1 MSLRAFFHAV
11 VLGASLFSSLAMAN
25 ELKGI
30 RVWPAP
36 DETRVVL
43 DLSEDAVFSYFTLT
57 KPDRLV
63 VDLKQTT
70 LKTKLP
76 VVVKDSAILTKIR
89 NSGAP
94 EKGTYRLV
102 LEMKSGMTPNLFK
115 LAPTPDGT
123 YSHRLVMDLPHGK
136 AAAVKK
142 PEPASKPS
150 VTNQQ
155 AILPYG
161 TDDIIVAIDPGH
173 GGEDPGSIGPSRL
186 YEKKV
191 TLDIAKKVAARIN
204 ATPGMKAVMTRQ
216 GDYFVNLNRRT
227 EIARQKRAHLL
238 VSIHADGF
246 HKPQPRG
253 ASVWVLNTR
262 RANSE
267 IGRWIEQHEKQSEL
281 LGGGDV
287 LSGGNDDQYLS
298 MAVLDLQ
305 FSHSQKE
312 GYDVASRVLKE
323 MSKVTTLHKSKPE
336 HASLAVLKSPD
347 IPSLLVETG
356 FITNPTEERL
366 LNSKSHQNKLAE
378 AVYRGVLSY
387 FNEKPPEGTLFA
399 SRNQG
404 IKHKVTSGQSLS
416 VIANRYGTSVA
427 AIKQAN
433 NLKSNT
439 LKVGQVLV
447 IPGQAPVTAPAA
459 AAVATTTKTVTH
471 TVKRGDFLGKIAN
484 QYGVTVASIRRD
496 NNLRS
501 DELAIGQ
508 KLKVSVAAPVT
519 RPAPAVAS
527 TTAATTTKTVT
538 HTVKR
543 GEFLGKI
550 AGQYGVTV
558 ASIRSANKLRS
569 DELAVGQKLKITVKA
584 PASVIHTVQRGEFLG
599 KIAARYGVT
608 VSRLREAN
616 QLRTDKLAVGQ
627 KLTIPSS

>member
-1 MSLRAFFHAV
+1 MSLRAFFHIV
-11 VLGASLFSSLAMAN
+11 VLGAGLFISSWAMAN
-25 ELKGI
+25 QLEGI

-43 DLSEDAVFSYFTLT
+43 DMQEKADYSYFTLT

-76 VVVKDSAILTKIR
+76 VVVKDSAVLKTIR
-89 NSGAP
+89 SSGAP
-94 EKGTYRLV
+94 TKGTYRLV
-102 LEMKSGMTPNLFK
+102 FETKTGTTPSLFT
-115 LAPTPDGT
+115 LAPTPDGH
-123 YSHRLVMDLPHGK
+123 YSHRLVLDLPHK
-136 AAAVKK
+136 KAAVKAVTPPSAK
-142 PEPASKPS
+142 PVA
-150 VTNQQ
+150 NQQ

-173 GGEDPGSIGPSRL
+173 GGEDPGSIGPTGK
-186 YEKKV
+186 YEKNV
-191 TLDIAKKVAARIN
+191 NLDVAKKLLARIN
-204 ATPGMKAVMTRQ
+204 ATPGMKGVLTRS
-216 GDYFVNLNRRT
+216 GDYFVNLNKRS
-227 EIARQKRAHLL
+227 EIARSNKAHLL

-267 IGRWIEQHEKQSEL
+267 IGRWLEQHEKQSEL

-312 GYDVASRVLKE
+312 GYDVATRVLRE
-323 MSKVTTLHKSKPE
+323 LSKVTTLHKRKPE

-356 FITNPTEERL
+356 FITNPQEERL
-366 LNSKSHQNKLAE
+366 LNARSHQNKLSD
-378 AVYRGVLSY
+378 AVFKGILAY

-399 SRNQG
+399 SRQQG
-404 IKHKVTSGQSLS
+404 VKHKVTSGQSLS
-416 VIANRYGTSVA
+416 VIASRYGTSVA

-439 LKVGQVLV
+439 LKVGQTLV
-447 IPGQAPVTAPAA
+447 IPGKAPVTAPT
-459 AAVATTTKTVTH
+459 AAVSATTTKTVTH
-471 TVKRGDFLGKIAN
+471 TVKRGDFLGKIAS

-496 NNLRS
+496 NKLRS
-501 DELAIGQ
+501 DELAVGQ
-508 KLKVSVAAPVT
+508 KLKVSVNAPVT
-519 RPAPAVAS
+519 TPAK
-527 TTAATTTKTVT
+527 TAATTTKTVT

-543 GEFLGKI
+543 GEFLGKV
-550 AGQYGVTV
+550 ASQYGVTV
-558 ASIRSANKLRS
+558 ASIRRDNKLRS
-569 DELAVGQKLKITVKA
+569 DELAIGQKLRISVTV
-584 PASVIHTVQRGEFLG
+584 PVSVVHTVQRGDFLG
-599 KIAARYGVT
+599 KIATRYGVT

-616 QLRTDKLAVGQ
+616 QLRSDKLAVGQ

>member
-11 VLGASLFSSLAMAN
+11 ILGASLFSSLAMAN

-102 LEMKSGMTPNLFK
+102 LEMKSGMTPKLFK

-136 AAAVKK
+136 AETAKK
-142 PEPASKPS
+142 SESTPKQS
-150 VTNQQ
+150 VANQQ

-161 TDDIIVAIDPGH
+161 NDDIIIAIDPGH

-191 TLDIAKKVAARIN
+191 TLDISKKVAARIN

-267 IGRWIEQHEKQSEL
+267 IGRWIEQHEKQSE
-281 LGGGDV
+281 
-287 LSGGNDDQYLS
+287 
-298 MAVLDLQ
+298 
-305 FSHSQKE
+305 
-312 GYDVASRVLKE
+312 
-323 MSKVTTLHKSKPE
+323 
-336 HASLAVLKSPD
+336 
-347 IPSLLVETG
+347 
-356 FITNPTEERL
+356 
-366 LNSKSHQNKLAE
+366 
-378 AVYRGVLSY
+378 
-387 FNEKPPEGTLFA
+387 FA
-399 SRNQG
+399 
-404 IKHKVTSGQSLS
+404 
-416 VIANRYGTSVA
+416 
-427 AIKQAN
+427 
-433 NLKSNT
+433 
-439 LKVGQVLV
+439 
-447 IPGQAPVTAPAA
+447 
-459 AAVATTTKTVTH
+459 
-471 TVKRGDFLGKIAN
+471 
-484 QYGVTVASIRRD
+484 RRW
-496 NNLRS
+496 
-501 DELAIGQ
+501 
-508 KLKVSVAAPVT
+508 
-519 RPAPAVAS
+519 
-527 TTAATTTKTVT
+527 
-538 HTVKR
+538 
-543 GEFLGKI
+543 
-550 AGQYGVTV
+550 
-558 ASIRSANKLRS
+558 
-569 DELAVGQKLKITVKA
+569 
-584 PASVIHTVQRGEFLG
+584 
-599 KIAARYGVT
+599 
-608 VSRLREAN
+608 
-616 QLRTDKLAVGQ
+616 
-627 KLTIPSS
+627 

>member
-1 MSLRAFFHAV
+1 MSLRAFLNAV
-11 VLGASLFSSLAMAN
+11 ILGASLFSSLAMAN

-36 DETRVVL
+36 EETRVVL
-43 DLSEDAVFSYFTLT
+43 DLKDEAVFSYFTLT

-63 VDLKQTT
+63 VDLKQTS

-102 LEMKSGMTPNLFK
+102 LEMKAGMTPNLFT
-115 LAPTPDGT
+115 LAPTPDGH
-123 YSHRLVMDLPHGK
+123 YSHRLVLDLPHGK
-136 AAAVKK
+136 AALVKK
-142 PEPASKPS
+142 PEPTSKPS
-150 VTNQQ
+150 VANQQ

-161 TDDIIVAIDPGH
+161 SDDIIVAIDPGH

-186 YEKKV
+186 YEKNV
-191 TLDIAKKVAARIN
+191 TLDISKKVASRIN

-227 EIARQKRAHLL
+227 DLARKERAHLL

-246 HKPQPRG
+246 HQPQPRG

-262 RANSE
+262 RANNE
-267 IGRWIEQHEKQSEL
+267 IGRWLEQHEKQSEL

-287 LSGGNDDQYLS
+287 LSGGSDDQYLS

-323 MSKVTTLHKSKPE
+323 MSKVTTLHKSRPE

-366 LNSKSHQNKLAE
+366 LNSKSHQNKLAD

-404 IKHKVTSGQSLS
+404 VKYKVASGQSLS

-447 IPGQAPVTAPAA
+447 IPGKAPVTASATT

-471 TVKRGDFLGKIAN
+471 TVKRGDFLGKIAS

-501 DELAIGQ
+501 DELAVGQ
-508 KLKVSVAAPVT
+508 KLRV
-519 RPAPAVAS
+519 S
-527 TTAATTTKTVT
+527 TTVPITAPETVARATTTKTVT

-550 AGQYGVTV
+550 ANQYGVTV
-558 ASIRSANKLRS
+558 ASIRRDNTLRT
-569 DELAVGQKLKITVKA
+569 DELAVGQQLKISVKA
-584 PASVIHTVQRGEFLG
+584 PASVVHTVQRGDFLG
-599 KIAARYGVT
+599 KIATRYGVT

-616 QLRTDKLAVGQ
+616 QLRSDKLAVGQ

>member
-11 VLGASLFSSLAMAN
+11 IVGVSLFSSLAMAN

-36 DETRVVL
+36 EETRVVL
-43 DLSEDAVFSYFTLT
+43 DLKDEAVFSYFTLT

-76 VVVKDSAILTKIR
+76 LVVKDSAILTKIR

-102 LEMKSGMTPNLFK
+102 LEMKAGMTPKLFK

-136 AAAVKK
+136 VATAKK
-142 PEPASKPS
+142 PESTPQQPVANQHAS
-150 VTNQQ
+150 
-155 AILPYG
+155 LPYG

-191 TLDIAKKVAARIN
+191 TLEISQKVAARIN

-227 EIARQKRAHLL
+227 EIARRKRAHLL

-246 HKPQPRG
+246 HQPQPRG

-366 LNSKSHQNKLAE
+366 LNSKSHQNKLAD

-404 IKHKVTSGQSLS
+404 IRHKVTSGQSLS
-416 VIANRYGTSVA
+416 VIASRYDTSVA

-447 IPGQAPVTAPAA
+447 IPGKAPATAPATTAVA
-459 AAVATTTKTVTH
+459 AATQTVTH

-508 KLKVSVAAPVT
+508 KLKISAKAPVT
-519 RPAPAVAS
+519 

-558 ASIRSANKLRS
+558 ASIRSANQLRS

-584 PASVIHTVQRGEFLG
+584 PASVTHTVQRGEFLG
-599 KIAARYGVT
+599 KIAENYGVT

-616 QLRTDKLAVGQ
+616 QLRSDKLAVGQ

>member
-1 MSLRAFFHAV
+1 MYC
-11 VLGASLFSSLAMAN
+11 
-25 ELKGI
+25 
-30 RVWPAP
+30 PA
-36 DETRVVL
+36 
-43 DLSEDAVFSYFTLT
+43 
-57 KPDRLV
+57 
-63 VDLKQTT
+63 
-70 LKTKLP
+70 
-76 VVVKDSAILTKIR
+76 
-89 NSGAP
+89 
-94 EKGTYRLV
+94 
-102 LEMKSGMTPNLFK
+102 
-115 LAPTPDGT
+115 
-123 YSHRLVMDLPHGK
+123 
-136 AAAVKK
+136 
-142 PEPASKPS
+142 
-150 VTNQQ
+150 
-155 AILPYG
+155 
-161 TDDIIVAIDPGH
+161 
-173 GGEDPGSIGPSRL
+173 
-186 YEKKV
+186 
-191 TLDIAKKVAARIN
+191 
-204 ATPGMKAVMTRQ
+204 
-216 GDYFVNLNRRT
+216 
-227 EIARQKRAHLL
+227 
-238 VSIHADGF
+238 
-246 HKPQPRG
+246 
-253 ASVWVLNTR
+253 
-262 RANSE
+262 
-267 IGRWIEQHEKQSEL
+267 
-281 LGGGDV
+281 
-287 LSGGNDDQYLS
+287 GNDDQYLS

-356 FITNPTEERL
+356 FITNPAEERL
-366 LNSKSHQNKLAE
+366 LNSKSHQNKLAD

-433 NLKSNT
+433 SLKSNT
-439 LKVGQVLV
+439 VKVGQVLV
-447 IPGQAPVTAPAA
+447 IPGKAPTAAPVTSPST
-459 AAVATTTKTVTH
+459 VATTTKTVTH

-484 QYGVTVASIRRD
+484 QYGVTVASIR
-496 NNLRS
+496 NGNKLRS

-508 KLKVSVAAPVT
+508 KLKISVKAPIT
-519 RPAPAVAS
+519 APPV
-527 TTAATTTKTVT
+527 TAATTTKTVT

-558 ASIRSANKLRS
+558 SSIRSANNLRS

-584 PASVIHTVQRGEFLG
+584 PASVVHTVQRGEFLG

>member
-1 MSLRAFFHAV
+1 MSLRALLQV
-11 VLGASLFSSLAMAN
+11 IVLGIGVFSSVAMAN

-43 DLSEDAVFSYFTLT
+43 DLQDEAAFSYFTLT
-57 KPDRLV
+57 KPARLV
-63 VDLKQTT
+63 VDLKKTT

-76 VVVKDSAILTKIR
+76 IKVSNSAVLTKIR
-89 NSGAP
+89 SSGAP

-102 LEMKSGMTPNLFK
+102 FETKVGTNPNIFK
-115 LAPTPDGT
+115 LAPTPDGH
-123 YSHRLVMDLPHGK
+123 YSHRLVLDLPHSK
-136 AAAVKK
+136 KAVKSQPVAPK
-142 PEPASKPS
+142 KS

-155 AILPYG
+155 ALLPYG
-161 TDDIIVAIDPGH
+161 NDDIIVAIDAGH
-173 GGEDPGSIGPSRL
+173 GGEDPGSIGPSRK
-186 YEKKV
+186 YEKNV
-191 TLDIAKKVAARIN
+191 TLDISKKVAAKIN
-204 ATPGMKAVMTRQ
+204 ATPGMKAVLTRQ
-216 GDYFVNLNRRT
+216 ADYFVNLNKRSD
-227 EIARQKRAHLL
+227 IARRNKAHLL

-246 HKPQPRG
+246 HKPHPRG

-267 IGRWIEQHEKQSEL
+267 IGRWLEQHEKQSEL

-312 GYDVASRVLKE
+312 GYDVASRVLRE
-323 MSKVTTLHKSKPE
+323 LSKVTTLHKSKPE

-356 FITNPTEERL
+356 FITNPKEERL
-366 LNSKSHQNKLAE
+366 LNTKSHQNKLAN
-378 AVYRGVLSY
+378 AVYKGVLAY

-399 SRNQG
+399 SRKG
-404 IKHKVTSGQSLS
+404 GVKHKVTSGQSLS
-416 VIANRYGTSVA
+416 VIASKYGTSVTA
-427 AIKQAN
+427 LKKAN

-439 LKVGQVLV
+439 LKIGQVLV
-447 IPGQAPVTAPAA
+447 IPGGTPV
-459 AAVATTTKTVTH
+459 AVASKASVKSSSVEKRPVKTITH
-471 TVKRGDFLGKIAN
+471 TVKRGEFLGKIAAN
-484 QYGVTVASIRRD
+484 YGVTVASIRGM

-508 KLKVSVAAPVT
+508 KLKIDTSNRKAIN
-519 RPAPAVAS
+519 
-527 TTAATTTKTVT
+527 

-550 AGQYGVTV
+550 ASHYGISVN
-558 ASIRSANKLRS
+558 SLRQANKLS
-569 DELAVGQKLKITVKA
+569 
-584 PASVIHTVQRGEFLG
+584 S
-599 KIAARYGVT
+599 
-608 VSRLREAN
+608 
-616 QLRTDKLAVGQ
+616 DKLAVGQ
-627 KLTIPSS
+627 KLTIPRS

>member
-1 MSLRAFFHAV
+1 MSLRAFFHTV
-11 VLGASLFSSLAMAN
+11 VFGVGLLFSTWLSAN
-25 ELKGI
+25 ELEGV

-43 DLSEDAVFSYFTLT
+43 DMQDKAQYSYFTLT

-63 VDLKQTT
+63 VDLKKTT

-76 VVVKDSAILTKIR
+76 VTVKNSAILSKIR
-89 NSGAP
+89 SSGAP

-102 LEMKSGMTPNLFK
+102 FEIKTGTTPKLFT
-115 LAPTPDGT
+115 LDPTPDGH
-123 YSHRLVMDLPHGK
+123 YSHRLVLDLPHK
-136 AAAVKK
+136 KQAVKAVAPAPKK
-142 PEPASKPS
+142 PVA
-150 VTNQQ
+150 NQQ

-173 GGEDPGSIGPSRL
+173 GGEDPGSIGPTRK
-186 YEKKV
+186 YEKNV
-191 TLDIAKKVAARIN
+191 NMDVSRKVAARIN
-204 ATPGMKAVMTRQ
+204 ATPGMKAVLTRT
-216 GDYFVNLNRRT
+216 GDYFVNLNKRS
-227 EIARQKRAHLL
+227 EIARRNKAHLL

-267 IGRWIEQHEKQSEL
+267 IGRWLEQHEKQSEL

-312 GYDVASRVLKE
+312 GYDVATRVLRE

-356 FITNPTEERL
+356 FITNPQEERL
-366 LNSKSHQNKLAE
+366 LNARSHQNKLAD
-378 AVYRGVLSY
+378 AVYKGILSY

-399 SRNQG
+399 SRKQG
-404 IKHKVTSGQSLS
+404 VKHKVTSGQSLS
-416 VIANRYGTSVA
+416 VIANKYGVSVSA
-427 AIKQAN
+427 LKSAN

-439 LKVGQVLV
+439 LRIGQVLT
-447 IPGQAPVTAPAA
+447 IPGQVPAA
-459 AAVATTTKTVTH
+459 SSAPKSSTVAVSSPKIITH
-471 TVKRGDFLGKIAN
+471 TVQRGEFLGKIAS
-484 QYGVTVASIRRD
+484 QYGVTVSSIRQA

-508 KLKVSVAAPVT
+508 KLKINVSG
-519 RPAPAVAS
+519 RKAV
-527 TTAATTTKTVT
+527 
-538 HTVKR
+538 
-543 GEFLGKI
+543 
-550 AGQYGVTV
+550 Q
-558 ASIRSANKLRS
+558 
-569 DELAVGQKLKITVKA
+569 
-584 PASVIHTVQRGEFLG
+584 HTVQRGEFLG
-599 KIAARYGVT
+599 KIAARYGVS
-608 VSRLREAN
+608 VNSLRQAN
-616 QLRTDKLAVGQ
+616 KLRSDKLAVGQ

>member
-1 MSLRAFFHAV
+1 MSLRALLQAV
-11 VLGASLFSSLAMAN
+11 VLGVGLFSSLATAN

-43 DLSEDAVFSYFTLT
+43 DLEDEVAFSYFTLT
-57 KPDRLV
+57 KPARLV

-76 VVVKDSAILTKIR
+76 VTVSNSAVLNKIR
-89 NSGAP
+89 SSSAP

-102 LEMKSGMTPNLFK
+102 FETKVGTNPNIFK
-115 LAPTPDGT
+115 LAPTPDGH
-123 YSHRLVMDLPHGK
+123 YNHRLVLDLPHSK
-136 AAAVKK
+136 KAVKSQPVAPK
-142 PEPASKPS
+142 KS
-150 VTNQQ
+150 VTENQK
-155 AILPYG
+155 ALLPYG
-161 TDDIIVAIDPGH
+161 NDDIIVAIDAGH
-173 GGEDPGSIGPSRL
+173 GGEDPGSIGPSRK
-186 YEKKV
+186 YEKNV
-191 TLDIAKKVAARIN
+191 TLDVSKKVAAKIN
-204 ATPGMKAVMTRQ
+204 ATPGMKAVLTRQ
-216 GDYFVNLNRRT
+216 ADYFVNLNKRSD
-227 EIARQKRAHLL
+227 IARRNKAHLL

-267 IGRWIEQHEKQSEL
+267 IGRWLEQHEKQSEL

-312 GYDVASRVLKE
+312 GYDVATRVLKE
-323 MSKVTTLHKSKPE
+323 LSKITTLHKSKPE

-356 FITNPTEERL
+356 FITNPKEERL
-366 LNSKSHQNKLAE
+366 LNTRSHQNKLAN
-378 AVYRGVLSY
+378 AVYKGVLAY

-399 SRNQG
+399 SRKG
-404 IKHKVTSGQSLS
+404 GVKHKVTSGQSLS
-416 VIANRYGTSVA
+416 IIAGKYATSVA
-427 AIKQAN
+427 ALKKAN
-433 NLKSNT
+433 SLKTNT

-447 IPGQAPVTAPAA
+447 IPGGT
-459 AAVATTTKTVTH
+459 AVAASSKSPAKHPQSVKRVGKTITH
-471 TVKRGDFLGKIAN
+471 TVQRGEFLGKVAAN
-484 QYGVTVASIRRD
+484 YGVTVASIR
-496 NNLRS
+496 NVNKLRS

-508 KLKVSVAAPVT
+508 KLKIDTSNRQAI
-519 RPAPAVAS
+519 
-527 TTAATTTKTVT
+527 K

-550 AGQYGVTV
+550 ASRYGISVN
-558 ASIRSANKLRS
+558 SLRQANKLS
-569 DELAVGQKLKITVKA
+569 
-584 PASVIHTVQRGEFLG
+584 S
-599 KIAARYGVT
+599 
-608 VSRLREAN
+608 
-616 QLRTDKLAVGQ
+616 DKLAVGQ